1 MAQQGLVHGPLGEGC
16 AHLCIDMQN
25 VFMPGFVW
33 GAPWMEEI
41 LPAVEELAGRHARQT
56 IFTRFIPAQ
65 NPETAL
71 GTWKRYYQKWESLTL
86 DSLEPST
93 LELVPTLARLVP
105 PARAIDKRGYSP
117 WSEEHLHALL
127 AARGTHTVVIT
138 GGETDVC
145 VLATVLGA
153 IDLGFRV
160 IVAADA
166 VYGSADETHDAV
178 MKLYVSRFGQQVE
191 IAGVDEILWNWRA
204 N

>member
-25 VFMPGFVW
+25 VFMPGSLW
-33 GAPWMEEI
+33 GAPWMEKI

-56 IFTRFIPAQ
+56 IFTRFIAAQ
-65 NPETAL
+65 NPETAP

-86 DSLEPST
+86 DNLDPHT
-93 LELVPTLARLVP
+93 LELAPMLARLVP
-105 PARAIDKRGYSP
+105 PATVIDKRVYSP
-117 WSEEHLHALL
+117 WSEGRLSELL
-127 AARGTHTVVIT
+127 KAWGTRAVIVT

-153 IDLGFRV
+153 VDRGFRV

-191 IAGVDEILWNWRA
+191 IAGVDEILWNWRV